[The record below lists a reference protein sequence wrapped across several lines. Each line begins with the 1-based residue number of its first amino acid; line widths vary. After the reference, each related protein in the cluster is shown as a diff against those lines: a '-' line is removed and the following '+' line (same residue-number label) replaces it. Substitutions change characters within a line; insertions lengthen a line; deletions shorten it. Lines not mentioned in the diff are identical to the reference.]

1 MGLFGGLSNI
11 GNVFKNK
18 WKSVLIG
25 AGSGGMLPGFA
36 EAMMTD
42 KGKNLSQ
49 EIHKGLGNLLTG
61 GYISQK
67 KATEQAKEASS
78 DAKKELARQ
87 AAAAKAEAERLANI
101 EEERKR
107 KMARVSDP
115 QTLLGG
121 YIGIP
126 GGAST
131 MKPTLG

>member
-1 MGLFGGLSNI
+1 MGLFGGLSNLGKKI
-11 GNVFKNK
+11 FSKR
-18 WKSVLIG
+18 G
-25 AGSGGMLPGFA
+25 AQSFLGSAGGLLPGVQEF
-36 EAMMTD
+36 MLTD
-42 KGKNLSQ
+42 KGNKLY
-49 EIHKGLGNLLTG
+49 EDIHKGLGNLVSG
-61 GYISQK
+61 GYIGQRE
-67 KATEQAKEASS
+67 AAEQAKDASQ
-78 DAKKELARQ
+78 DAKRELARQ

-131 MKPTLG
+131 MKPPT